1 MNGIDIQFLDG
12 IGGLDIQFLDG
23 TDGIHGVFNKM
34 RSGKSTVSRMPHK
47 KFSDLTPEEQERMK
61 ARITKKMPFRKKLTP
76 KLGQIYDFYTQG
88 YTAQVADNID
98 TVLKGLDFAGFEGNG
113 SIEDDEMLL
122 NHLVRTKYI
131 VENAPQTVAGYQ
143 NPKMFDK
150 MLGYVIDH
158 WDTPDREAA
167 LDIAA
172 NEEER
177 LIGLGA
183 IVMPDH
189 KDEQFEFIQGGIEG
203 NLYNAEEYEVNGLG
217 AVRTKTNK
225 RGFFNTVRKLN
236 ANAALTE
243 DARALKNTTQNAFLR
258 KKISRKLR
266 GQNVRG
272 TLTKKAQAVCF

>member
-1 MNGIDIQFLDG
+1 MINGIDIQFLDG

-34 RSGKSTVSRMPHK
+34 RSGISTVNRVPHK
-47 KFSDLTPEEQERMK
+47 RFSELTLEQQAQVKDRM
-61 ARITKKMPFRKKLTP
+61 AKKMPFRKKLTP
-76 KLGQIYDFYTQG
+76 KLGEIYDYSTSG

-98 TVLKGLDFAGFEGNG
+98 NVLKGLDFAGFEGNG

-131 VENAPQTVAGYQ
+131 VENAPQSIAGYQ

-158 WDTPDREAA
+158 WDSPDREAT

-172 NEEER
+172 KEEER

-183 IVMPDH
+183 IVIPEDGN
-189 KDEQFEFIQGGIEG
+189 EQ
-203 NLYNAEEYEVNGLG
+203 Y
-217 AVRTKTNK
+217 
-225 RGFFNTVRKLN
+225 
-236 ANAALTE
+236 
-243 DARALKNTTQNAFLR
+243 
-258 KKISRKLR
+258 
-266 GQNVRG
+266 
-272 TLTKKAQAVCF
+272 